1 MPSHR
6 TPPETASLA
15 HAAAG
20 ARLVSPSAARNAAA
34 ITDALAAVAPKTGRA
49 LELASGSGQ
58 HVTAF
63 ARGMP
68 GLTWRPTEVDP
79 EREASIAAYV
89 ADAALANLLPPLRL
103 DAAAPGWGA
112 DHGGQALIVLVNL
125 LHLIG
130 ARETGVLIAEAAAAL
145 APGGRFALY
154 GPFLRDGKTT
164 SPGDAQF
171 HASLRAQNPATGY
184 KDVGVVCG
192 QLEAAG
198 LKPPRILAMP
208 ANNLMLVA
216 GR

>member
-1 MPSHR
+1 MSSHGA
-6 TPPETASLA
+6 PPETASLA

-34 ITDALAAVAPKTGRA
+34 ITDALAAVAPKAGLA
-49 LELASGSGQ
+49 LELASGTGQ
-58 HVTAF
+58 HVAAF
-63 ARGMP
+63 ARAMP

-79 EREASIAAYV
+79 EREASIGVYV

-103 DAAAPGWGA
+103 DATAPGWGA

-130 ARETGVLIAEAAAAL
+130 ARETQALIAEAASAL
-145 APGGRFALY
+145 APGGRFAIY
-154 GPFLRDGKTT
+154 GPFLRDGETT

-171 HASLRAQNPATGY
+171 HASLRTQDPATGY
-184 KDVGVVCG
+184 KDVAAVCR
-192 QLEAAG
+192 QLEEAG
-198 LKPPRILAMP
+198 LTPPRILAMP